1 MFVAASRVILD
12 FYGNQ
17 DLSTKRKMLVD
28 LCQDLRSEF
37 GVSAEEVDDFN
48 DCERCVLGLSFVASS
63 REGADRRLKNLHN
76 VIDQRSPARVVAED
90 GEIEKFA

>member
-17 DLSTKRKMLVD
+17 ELSAKRRMLAE
-28 LCQDLRSEF
+28 LCQNLRSEF
-37 GVSAEEVDDFN
+37 GVSAEEVEDFDDF
-48 DCERCVLGLSFVASS
+48 ERCVLGLSFVASS
-63 REGADRRLKNLHN
+63 RESAHRRLKSLHET
-76 VIDQRSPARVVAED
+76 IDQRSPARVVAED